1 VYGRRGIL
9 KGRGMLREGEMV
21 KGREMLRG
29 GEMLKGRC

>member
-1 VYGRRGIL
+1 MHGRRGIS
-9 KGRGMLREGEMV
+9 KGRGMLRGGEMV